1 MKKLIRKSTFAG
13 AIIIGSIASANN
25 VLAGHDAD
33 DSFYTYGTVVAAEPI
48 IRRVLETTPLRECRR
63 VRKQW
68 SGHRDHHQAKI
79 LPSLFGGLLG
89 GVIGRQFGGGRGKTA
104 LTIAGAF
111 AGASIAK
118 GNLRKGRHHR
128 GFRDDEVRERCT
140 VIEQVHEVE
149 VIDGYRVTYL
159 YQGREFTRTTQ
170 LHPGTKIRLRVQV
183 SPVPE
188 ILVSTSDRHVE
199 GYPIVPPHAKE
210 SS

>member
-33 DSFYTYGTVVAAEPI
+33 DSFYTYGTVIEAEPI

-68 SGHRDHHQAKI
+68 SGNRGHHQEKI

-104 LTIAGAF
+104 FTIAGAF

-118 GNLRKGRHHR
+118 GKLRKGRHHR

-140 VIEQVHEVE
+140 VVEQVHEVE
-149 VIDGYRVTYL
+149 VIKGYRVTYL
-159 YQGREFTRTTQ
+159 YQGREFTRTTP

>member
-48 IRRVLETTPLRECRR
+48 IRRVLETTPLRECRW

-68 SGHRDHHQAKI
+68 SGHRDHHREKI

-118 GNLRKGRHHR
+118 GKLRKGRHHR
-128 GFRDDEVRERCT
+128 GFRDDEIQERCT

-149 VIDGYRVTYL
+149 VVDGYRVTYL

-188 ILVSTSDRHVE
+188 TLVSTSHRPIA
-199 GYPIVPPHAKE
+199 GYPIAPSHAKE